1 MRRSRKIQCVLV
13 GACMLLST
21 VVRAQQAP
29 APVPLQATLD
39 QATASGTF
47 TFVVFHRDGG
57 DAGRTL
63 TQQVAAEVQSHA
75 EKATVA
81 TARVDDPAEKALVE
95 KFGIARAPM
104 PMVVVVAPNGAVTG
118 LFPRAIKAEQVAS
131 AIVPPTMMKCMKA
144 LQDKKLV
151 FVCLTRSDRVEV
163 PAGVGAIQEL
173 PEFKDRISMVGMRL
187 DDPSEARFYEQ
198 MKLDPSQVTG
208 PYAVLIAPPGVL
220 VGHYDSQTTAES
232 IAAAIHKAGKC
243 CDDAN
248 CKHNHAAK
256 ASASG
261 GSRK

>member
-39 QATASGTF
+39 QAAASGTF

-144 LQDKKLV
+144 LQDQKLV
-151 FVCLTRSDRVEV
+151 
-163 PAGVGAIQEL
+163 
-173 PEFKDRISMVGMRL
+173 
-187 DDPSEARFYEQ
+187 
-198 MKLDPSQVTG
+198 
-208 PYAVLIAPPGVL
+208 
-220 VGHYDSQTTAES
+220 
-232 IAAAIHKAGKC
+232 
-243 CDDAN
+243 
-248 CKHNHAAK
+248 
-256 ASASG
+256 
-261 GSRK
+261 

>member
-39 QATASGTF
+39 QAAASGTF

-144 LQDKKLV
+144 LQDQKLV

-232 IAAAIHKAGKC
+232 IAAAIHKADKC

>member
-1 MRRSRKIQCVLV
+1 
-13 GACMLLST
+13 MLLST

-144 LQDKKLV
+144 LQDQKLV

-187 DDPSEARFYEQ
+187 DDPSEARFY
-198 MKLDPSQVTG
+198 
-208 PYAVLIAPPGVL
+208 
-220 VGHYDSQTTAES
+220 
-232 IAAAIHKAGKC
+232 
-243 CDDAN
+243 
-248 CKHNHAAK
+248 
-256 ASASG
+256 
-261 GSRK
+261 